1 MKLIDYLKDRLPVYL
16 ILFSAWVL
24 MLIFILAYH
33 NSVQEIVII
42 SLILL
47 NSVIM
52 TELWNFFRKKGYY
65 DRLLNCLNEL
75 DKKYL
80 ISEMTEKPEFYDG
93 KLLNEVIRE
102 ADKSMCEHIA
112 EYRHQ
117 SEDFREYIELWVHEI
132 KLPVASLQLMCHN
145 DGISRYSE
153 QLKRI
158 DGYIENVLY
167 YARSENA
174 EKDYIIKEISLKRIF
189 ADTAIKNREA
199 LQEQNVSIRTENL
212 DVSVM
217 TDGKWLEYIFVQL
230 MSNSLKYFSSE
241 REPEIFVYAENKSDR
256 VIFHFRDNGIGIP
269 EQDLSKIFEKS
280 FTGENGHHHAKS
292 TGMGLYIVK
301 KLCDKLG
308 HGISAASAEGE
319 YTDIIITFGK
329 DNFHK
334 FE

>member
-1 MKLIDYLKDRLPVYL
+1 
-16 ILFSAWVL
+16 
-24 MLIFILAYH
+24 
-33 NSVQEIVII
+33 
-42 SLILL
+42 
-47 NSVIM
+47 
-52 TELWNFFRKKGYY
+52 
-65 DRLLNCLNEL
+65 
-75 DKKYL
+75 
-80 ISEMTEKPEFYDG
+80 MTEKPEFYDG

>member
-1 MKLIDYLKDRLPVYL
+1 MKLIDYLKDRFPVYL
-16 ILFSAWVL
+16 AAVLAWLLILVFMS
-24 MLIFILAYH
+24 AYH
-33 NSVQEIVII
+33 NSVQEIII
-42 SLILL
+42 IGLILL
-47 NSVIM
+47 ISVMIE
-52 TELWNFFRKKGYY
+52 ELWNFFRKKSYY
-65 DRLLNCLNEL
+65 DKLLNCLNEL

-80 ISEMTEKPEFYDG
+80 ISEMAENPDFYDG
-93 KLLNEVIRE
+93 KLLYQVICE

-132 KLPVASLQLMCHN
+132 KIPVASLQLMCHN
-145 DGISRYSE
+145 DGNHRYSE

-158 DGYIENVLY
+158 DSYIENVLY

-174 EKDYIIKEISLKRIF
+174 EKDYIIKEISLKRVF
-189 ADTAIKNREA
+189 ADTAIRNRES

-212 DVSVM
+212 DISIM
-217 TDGKWLEYIFVQL
+217 TDGKWLEYILSQL
-230 MSNSLKYFSSE
+230 MSNSLKYFSPE
-241 REPEIFVYAENKSDR
+241 REPEIFVYAKNQPDR
-256 VIFHFRDNGIGIP
+256 VLLHFRDNGIGIP
-269 EQDLSKIFEKS
+269 EQDLSRIFDKS

-308 HGISAASAEGE
+308 HNIKAEAVQGE

-329 DNFHK
+329 DNFHQ
-334 FE
+334 F